1 VTSCAYNVVMEIQG
15 HYQNGMIVPH
25 NDVPLPDG
33 TEVIITVR
41 EQSTDNSKAMT
52 QEERRRYLAAL
63 ARIDA
68 LPDENPGDTFS
79 GADHDQ
85 VLYGN
90 GA

>member
-1 VTSCAYNVVMEIQG
+1 MEIQG
-15 HYQNGMIVPH
+15 HYHNGIIIPH
-25 NDVPLPDG
+25 QDIPLPDG

-41 EQSTDNSKAMT
+41 DKSRDVSKAMT
-52 QEERRRYLAAL
+52 EEERRRYLAAL

-85 VLYGN
+85 ALYGED
-90 GA
+90 A